1 MVGDMFRWT
10 CFVDRATG
18 YPGAW
23 RRDATS
29 PCCPA
34 VRNFPTD
41 QPGRDTNPSGRAAAP
56 VGHVFGEANRLL
68 VRSLALRPDALGSE
82 FDYRGGNHETPPPS
96 GFQPMSCGCSLRS
109 APACPSWTGVVA
121 RRSRQTTTGGSPL
134 ARSLGAMVA
143 STCGLIHIGP
153 SPASTLINVPR
164 AQTLARSPSDEKL
177 LECATTWKDDW
188 ITYLWVIGWIAAG
201 GVLIAVLV
209 GGVRRRWRRR

>member
-1 MVGDMFRWT
+1 M
-10 CFVDRATG
+10 A
-18 YPGAW
+18 
-23 RRDATS
+23 
-29 PCCPA
+29 
-34 VRNFPTD
+34 
-41 QPGRDTNPSGRAAAP
+41 PGRDITVLPCCQELPDRLTRSRHESLRSRCGAGRARIRRS
-56 VGHVFGEANRLL
+56 EQTS

-82 FDYRGGNHETPPPS
+82 FDNRGGNHETPPPS

-121 RRSRQTTTGGSPL
+121 RLSRQTTTGGSPL